1 MIYTHRQCVL
11 YSLVVKICL
20 IFFVKFNAL
29 LKSKVKLLI
38 FLLHFLFFYL
48 FELEK
53 KNQESKVYHAKKSS
67 QNGVDTIE
75 SFEDM
80 KL

>member
-1 MIYTHRQCVL
+1 MCFVL
-11 YSLVVKICL
+11 VGCENLSYF
-20 IFFVKFNAL
+20 FFVKFNAL
-29 LKSKVKLLI
+29 LKSKVKFLI
-38 FLLHFLFFYL
+38 FSLHFLFFYL

-53 KNQESKVYHAKKSS
+53 KQESKVYHAKKSS